1 NEIAYFDGEKESD
14 DYEEVKLFIEQFKHA
29 KAIGSL
35 IKMEPVDF
43 DFLNNRLGE
52 LEKQENDIFEMDFK
66 ERILPLFKGLLKQ
79 VTIMGKK
86 YDVFVT
92 NPPYAGRRYVTKEV
106 NDYLDENYPDVKSD
120 LFSSFIE
127 YSFYATKENG
137 QIGFMAPYV
146 WMFISS
152 YEKLR
157 DKIIN
162 DRNISSLIQLEYSG
176 FDGATVPICTF
187 TLRNYHSGTD
197 GEYVRLSDFRGAAN
211 QPIKTLEAVQNPTV
225 FYRYTF
231 NQDNFSKIPCR
242 PIAYWSSKRTREIY
256 SSEIKLKKFPN
267 QELGYK
273 LEKMMFS

>member
-1 NEIAYFDGEKESD
+1 
-14 DYEEVKLFIEQFKHA
+14 
-29 KAIGSL
+29 
-35 IKMEPVDF
+35 
-43 DFLNNRLGE
+43 
-52 LEKQENDIFEMDFK
+52 
-66 ERILPLFKGLLKQ
+66 
-79 VTIMGKK
+79 
-86 YDVFVT
+86 
-92 NPPYAGRRYVTKEV
+92 
-106 NDYLDENYPDVKSD
+106 

-242 PIAYWSSKRTREIY
+242 PIAYWSSKRRREIY
-256 SSEIKLKKFPN
+256 SSEIKLKKVSEPRTGIQTGKNDVFLKYWFEVSFFKIGIN
-267 QELGYK
+267 MKEV
-273 LEKMMFS
+273 